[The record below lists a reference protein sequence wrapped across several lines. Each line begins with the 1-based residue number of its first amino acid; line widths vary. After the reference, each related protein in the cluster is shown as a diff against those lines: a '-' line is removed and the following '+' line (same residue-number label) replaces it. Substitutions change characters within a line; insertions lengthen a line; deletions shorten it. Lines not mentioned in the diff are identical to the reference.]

1 MCCGRNPGPSPE
13 LRKRRHRQSPRGDT
27 ASRSQHASAP
37 VSPLTA
43 WSRLSSRCALSLD
56 SESPLVAWSGTAL
69 YGISAVWSSA
79 AGSRALFWLRRAARS
94 LALPADWPPPAQ
106 RPTRRLA
113 NEAHATILHGFC
125 LPRRCRFGPHHRRVL
140 PWLTSPH
147 LPQTCYSEPYTLIIK
162 QVRSAER
169 CGALSRRGVE
179 TPKNEKKGKKK
190 KSCKGHR
197 CSPGCQAFSRRAP
210 DPQMAHSSGSFH
222 AHFAPETK
230 STARPFDSPR
240 DQELVGSSSSQCWPI
255 SLQKMHCAQFASPTA
270 SHSLGV
276 NHERASTLQPRGS
289 QSRTD

>member
-147 LPQTCYSEPYTLIIK
+147 LPQTCYSESYTLIIK

-169 CGALSRRGVE
+169 CGALLRRGV
-179 TPKNEKKGKKK
+179 GHSKKK
-190 KSCKGHR
+190 
-197 CSPGCQAFSRRAP
+197 
-210 DPQMAHSSGSFH
+210 
-222 AHFAPETK
+222 
-230 STARPFDSPR
+230 
-240 DQELVGSSSSQCWPI
+240 
-255 SLQKMHCAQFASPTA
+255 
-270 SHSLGV
+270 
-276 NHERASTLQPRGS
+276 
-289 QSRTD
+289 